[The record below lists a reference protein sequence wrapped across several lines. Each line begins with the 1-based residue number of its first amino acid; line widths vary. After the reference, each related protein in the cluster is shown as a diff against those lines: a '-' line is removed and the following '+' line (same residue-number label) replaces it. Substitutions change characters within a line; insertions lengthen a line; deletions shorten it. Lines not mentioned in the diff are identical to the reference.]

1 MVNEACVSK
10 TRVAYVRPRDW
21 LNNKV
26 KAAIT
31 IPCIALKH
39 RPLIP
44 IITVWLP
51 AINTRYRCLLANA
64 PNNLQPNYNALSTR
78 QFRFQCSRATFSD
91 QMPVSLPNKR
101 VPVTPPPLPPPLH
114 PYEPT
119 GNPLSTP
126 ITPLS
131 SLIRVKITN
140 WFRSSLCMNQ
150 ASRVRDAPLARPPS
164 PPFPLAD
171 GRARG
176 ARAYTYTKSKP
187 ARVRR
192 GTGLVPT
199 TPFHTHM
206 YSFDSKFTP
215 SGCFFGVASKFR
227 CNSLDTGIGDS
238 CSRVWRSSRIGL
250 DLS

>member
-101 VPVTPPPLPPPLH
+101 VPVTPPPLPPPPPLPLWTDRQPPLNADH
-114 PYEPT
+114 PSVVL
-119 GNPLSTP
+119 N
-126 ITPLS
+126 S
-131 SLIRVKITN
+131 SQDYKLI
-140 WFRSSLCMNQ
+140 
-150 ASRVRDAPLARPPS
+150 P
-164 PPFPLAD
+164 
-171 GRARG
+171 
-176 ARAYTYTKSKP
+176 
-187 ARVRR
+187 
-192 GTGLVPT
+192 
-199 TPFHTHM
+199 
-206 YSFDSKFTP
+206 
-215 SGCFFGVASKFR
+215 
-227 CNSLDTGIGDS
+227 
-238 CSRVWRSSRIGL
+238 
-250 DLS
+250 